1 MEKTFIRRKPIK
13 CPNCGFRPVA
23 IYSYGEPAYSLE
35 TAEELEEGKIVFGG
49 CCISEDSPLWHCT
62 NCKTDFYKEKLK

>member
-1 MEKTFIRRKPIK
+1 MEKTFVRRKPIK

-49 CCISEDSPLWHCT
+49 CCISEIALYGIARIVKQIFIRR
-62 NCKTDFYKEKLK
+62 N